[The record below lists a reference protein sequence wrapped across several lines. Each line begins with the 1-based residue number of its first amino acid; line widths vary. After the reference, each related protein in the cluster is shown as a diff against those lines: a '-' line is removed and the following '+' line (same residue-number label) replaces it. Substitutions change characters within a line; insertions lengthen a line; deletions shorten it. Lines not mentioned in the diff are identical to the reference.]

1 MIQSFKHLLDTLT
14 KDSPKRCA
22 VINPQSDYLL
32 DCLNDAENR
41 GWIIPVLYQEDS
53 IEASARKAVSD
64 TAKGKND
71 LIMKGDIDTASLLK
85 AVLDKS
91 LGLRTDRI
99 LSHIAVVESPNYPY
113 LMLMTDGGIHPKLD
127 QSILQSIIE
136 NGLILCKALGIEKPH
151 VAMLSLIEKVTDKI
165 PETLLA
171 KKLVDYFS
179 SDERL
184 VIEGPMALD
193 VALSKQA
200 SRAKGL
206 DSIISGKTNLFVGPS
221 ITTTNFM
228 VKALMGVGQSKG
240 GGIILGANSPIILLS
255 RSDSQE
261 TKLHSVALGLTL
273 LKENKYG
280 Y

>member
-14 KDSPKRCA
+14 KESPKRCA